1 MAVLKGIGSFQ
12 MSSEFFWN
20 AGYSAAN
27 GFVAILQ
34 ETGRWLQYT
43 TGVKNLVARPLDLIP
58 HWAMRVT
65 TSLSPALIR
74 VCADMSR
81 LKCVIGAIEA
91 VSKVDTDLLSA
102 PRETRNYLIIKDKET
117 DVGVVEYTIG
127 ERMVIKA
134 GQIASWVMSVME
146 CLMYCRNST
155 LLNLGAKGLTRVSWI
170 TTISGSVA
178 SVQGLYAEGQFLYG
192 QCVAPAH
199 NCLKIREG
207 KVVVLKGQAG
217 VISNAEIANSV
228 IKIAIHASCLSLS
241 ILFSLPLLGYAF
253 KTLYTAK
260 LIALTAMTLSTIAN
274 HYWQRLIIGSYH
286 NQIREI
292 PAQI

>member
-1 MAVLKGIGSFQ
+1 MSTIGIGNFQ
-12 MSSEFFWN
+12 VSPEFIQN
-20 AGYSAAN
+20 AVCTAGC
-27 GFVAILQ
+27 GFLAILQ
-34 ETGRWLQYT
+34 ETGKWLQYT

-58 HWAMRVT
+58 HWAIRIT

-102 PRETRNYLIIKDKET
+102 PRETRNYLIFKDKEI
-117 DVGVVEYTIG
+117 DIGVIQYAIG
-127 ERMVIKA
+127 ERMIIKA
-134 GQIASWVMSVME
+134 GQIASWFMSVME

-178 SVQGLYAEGQFLYG
+178 SIQGLYTEGQFLYN
-192 QCVAPAH
+192 QYIAANHSV
-199 NCLKIREG
+199 LKIRQG
-207 KVVVLKGQAG
+207 KTVVLKGQAG
-217 VISNAEIANSV
+217 AIANTEIANSA
-228 IKIAIHASCLSLS
+228 IKIAMHLSCLALS

-260 LIALTAMTLSTIAN
+260 LIALTAMTLLTIAN
-274 HYWQRLIIGSYH
+274 HYWQRLVIGNYYH
-286 NQIREI
+286 QIREI

>member
-12 MSSEFFWN
+12 MSYEFFWN

-27 GFVAILQ
+27 GFVAILK

-155 LLNLGAKGLTRVSWI
+155 LLNLGAKGLTRVS
-170 TTISGSVA
+170 
-178 SVQGLYAEGQFLYG
+178 
-192 QCVAPAH
+192 
-199 NCLKIREG
+199 
-207 KVVVLKGQAG
+207 
-217 VISNAEIANSV
+217 
-228 IKIAIHASCLSLS
+228 
-241 ILFSLPLLGYAF
+241 
-253 KTLYTAK
+253 
-260 LIALTAMTLSTIAN
+260 
-274 HYWQRLIIGSYH
+274 
-286 NQIREI
+286 
-292 PAQI
+292 